1 MSKVITEIN
10 STVNELFAKS
20 LVTQK
25 FSNTTENP
33 LELKIYL
40 NKSDKLLFSSFICK
54 IGDSIEVKS
63 KVIKKEKAE
72 VKYTDSIASGNAAIF
87 VSQDPENENRT
98 IINMG
103 NIPPKNEVIFT
114 TEFIHLL
121 EASEK
126 YEFELFRNLPI
137 FKGGEDIYQN
147 SELKGKVQI
156 MAKDEIINIEKKIL
170 MKNLK
175 IVEEKYENEKKTN
188 YIILYEID
196 KLPEF
201 SWNNYEYIPSSK
213 IYFDSIYKKPFIY
226 CQESSLKENNYI
238 FNYRYKNEKSEKDDE
253 ACHPAIFIFLLDQSG
268 SMSGKRI
275 EIASKALELFI
286 QSLPAGSYYQII
298 GFGSDYKV
306 YDDAPKEYNMN
317 NIKNSLEQI
326 KKLGADLGG
335 TNIVGPLK
343 YIYDSDNKYEKIKL
357 PRNIILLT
365 DGEAWDK
372 EQGLILIEKNNSK
385 FFLHSIGIGNDFDE
399 NLIKNAATLGKGNYN
414 FCKDLENLNNIIASE
429 INKATCSYVTNIQ
442 IKSNLDDKNKI
453 KNTLPNIL
461 RDNSLVNLYYILD
474 NNVDKVNLNIKYED
488 NAIDKTLENDYE
500 IIPEVLEKGDD
511 LSKLIIYNYINKD
524 KNISEDEKLKLA
536 LKYQIFIKDTS
547 LFAEVSFSEKI
558 TEEMKLKII
567 GKKEDNII
575 PILKRYEP
583 EEEYCCEEFAC
594 YKCNDECCYD
604 EDEDECCDGD
614 DDECGGGGG
623 GGYSSSYHRY
633 DIGSSNKAYNENK
646 KADFSDDEKNIKFE
660 VGSASKEEKEK
671 EVIKKEEKLNL
682 NEKEGIMKMV
692 GTQNFVEG
700 FWEEN
705 EYTKEIKNKYQKE
718 YEQIKGVKN
727 KNMNDTIALTILII
741 YFLNKEHPNLI
752 SELIMII
759 KKAKQFISKQ
769 TKDNYDNIIKEIG
782 LN

>member
-1 MSKVITEIN
+1 MSKVITEVN

-20 LVTQK
+20 IVTQK
-25 FSNTTENP
+25 FSNPTDNP
-33 LELKIYL
+33 IELKIYIIK
-40 NKSDKLLFSSFICK
+40 NDKLLFSSFKCK
-54 IGDSIEVKS
+54 IGDNVEVKS

-114 TEFIHLL
+114 TEFIHLI

-137 FKGGEDIYQN
+137 FKGGDDIYQN
-147 SELKGKVQI
+147 TELKGKIQI
-156 MAKDEIINIEKKIL
+156 SAKNEIINIEKKIL

-175 IVEEKYENEKKTN
+175 ITEEKYINDKKTN

-196 KLPEF
+196 QLPEF
-201 SWNNYEYIPSSK
+201 SWYNYEYIPSSK
-213 IYFDSIYKKPFIY
+213 IYFDSINNKPFIY
-226 CQESSLKENNYI
+226 CQESSLNETNYI
-238 FNYRYKNEKSEKDDE
+238 LNYRYKKEKSENDE
-253 ACHPAIFIFLLDQSG
+253 EISHPAIFIFLLDQSG
-268 SMSGKRI
+268 SMGGDRI
-275 EIASKALELFI
+275 KIASKALELFI

-306 YDDAPKEYNMN
+306 YEDAPKEYNID
-317 NIKNSLEQI
+317 NIKNSLEMI

-335 TNIVGPLK
+335 TNIEGPLK
-343 YIYDSDNKYEKIKL
+343 YIYDSDSKYEKIKL

-372 EQGLILIEKNNSK
+372 EKGLILIEKNNSK
-385 FFLHSIGIGNDFDE
+385 FMLHSIGIGNDFDE
-399 NLIKNAATLGKGNYN
+399 DLIKNAATLGKGNYN
-414 FCKDLENLNNIIASE
+414 FCKDLDNLNNIIASE
-429 INKATCSYVTNIQ
+429 INKATSSYVTNIE
-442 IKSNLDDKNKI
+442 IKSNLDEKNKI
-453 KNTLPNIL
+453 KNTFPNIL
-461 RDNSLVNLYYILD
+461 RDNSLINLYYILD
-474 NNVDKVNLNIKYED
+474 NNIDNINLYIKYDDKE
-488 NAIDKTLENDYE
+488 IDKKIENNYK
-500 IIPEVLEKGDD
+500 IIPEILEKGDD
-511 LSKLIIYNYINKD
+511 LSKLIIYNYINND
-524 KNISEDEKLKLA
+524 KNISEDEKIKLA
-536 LKYQIFIKDTS
+536 LKYQIFIKNTS
-547 LFAEVSFSEKI
+547 LFAEINFSEKI

-575 PILKRYEP
+575 PILRREERYLE
-583 EEEYCCEEFAC
+583 CCYQAC
-594 YKCNDECCYD
+594 CDEDECCDYD
-604 EDEDECCDGD
+604 YDECCDGD
-614 DDECGGGGG
+614 DEDCC
-623 GGYSSSYHRY
+623 YMKCSSPP
-633 DIGSSNKAYNENK
+633 KAHYENYK
-646 KADFSDDEKNIKFE
+646 NNFSDKNEDIKFDF
-660 VGSASKEEKEK
+660 GSASFEKNK
-671 EVIKKEEKLNL
+671 IIKKEEKLDL
-682 NEKEGIMKMV
+682 NEKESIMKMV

-718 YEQIKGVKN
+718 YEQIKGIKN

-752 SELIMII
+752 SELIMVI
-759 KKAKQFISKQ
+759 KKAKQFISKK

>member
-1 MSKVITEIN
+1 MSKVITEVN

-20 LVTQK
+20 IVTQK
-25 FSNTTENP
+25 FSNPTDNP
-33 LELKIYL
+33 IELKIYIIK
-40 NKSDKLLFSSFICK
+40 NDKLLFSSFKCK
-54 IGDSIEVKS
+54 IGDNVEVKS

-114 TEFIHLL
+114 TEFIHLI

-147 SELKGKVQI
+147 SELKGKIQI
-156 MAKDEIINIEKKIL
+156 SAKNEIINIEKKIL

-175 IVEEKYENEKKTN
+175 ITEEKYINDKKTN

-196 KLPEF
+196 QLPEF
-201 SWNNYEYIPSSK
+201 SWYNYEYIPSSK
-213 IYFDSIYKKPFIY
+213 IYFDSINNKPFIY
-226 CQESSLKENNYI
+226 CQESSLNETNYI
-238 FNYRYKNEKSEKDDE
+238 LNYRYKKEKSENDE
-253 ACHPAIFIFLLDQSG
+253 EISHPAIFIFLLDQSG
-268 SMSGKRI
+268 SMGGDRI
-275 EIASKALELFI
+275 KIASKALELFI

-306 YDDAPKEYNMN
+306 YDDAPKEYNID
-317 NIKNSLEQI
+317 NIKNSLEMI

-335 TNIVGPLK
+335 TNIEGPLK
-343 YIYDSDNKYEKIKL
+343 YIYDSDSKYEKIKL

-372 EQGLILIEKNNSK
+372 EKGLILIEKNNSK
-385 FFLHSIGIGNDFDE
+385 FMLHSIGIGNDFDE
-399 NLIKNAATLGKGNYN
+399 DLIKNAATLGKGNYN
-414 FCKDLENLNNIIASE
+414 FCKDLDNLNNIIASE
-429 INKATCSYVTNIQ
+429 INKATSSYVTNIE
-442 IKSNLDDKNKI
+442 IKSNLDEKNKI
-453 KNTLPNIL
+453 KNCNIPNIL
-461 RDNSLVNLYYILD
+461 RDNSLINLYYILD
-474 NNVDKVNLNIKYED
+474 NNIDNINLNIKYDDKE
-488 NAIDKTLENDYE
+488 IDKTIENNYK
-500 IIPEVLEKGDD
+500 IIPEILEKGDD
-511 LSKLIIYNYINKD
+511 LSKLIIYNYINND
-524 KNISEDEKLKLA
+524 KNISEDEKIKLA
-536 LKYQIFIKDTS
+536 LKYQIFIKNTS
-547 LFAEVSFSEKI
+547 LFAEINFSEKI

-575 PILKRYEP
+575 PILRREERYLE
-583 EEEYCCEEFAC
+583 CCYQAC
-594 YKCNDECCYD
+594 CDEDECCDYD
-604 EDEDECCDGD
+604 YDECCDGD
-614 DDECGGGGG
+614 DEDCC
-623 GGYSSSYHRY
+623 YMKCSSPP
-633 DIGSSNKAYNENK
+633 KAHYENYK
-646 KADFSDDEKNIKFE
+646 NNFSDKNEDIKFDF
-660 VGSASKEEKEK
+660 GSASFEKNK
-671 EVIKKEEKLNL
+671 IIKKEEKLDL
-682 NEKEGIMKMV
+682 NEKESIMKMV

-718 YEQIKGVKN
+718 YEQIKGIKN
-727 KNMNDTIALTILII
+727 KNMNDNIALTILII
-741 YFLNKEHPNLI
+741 YFLNKEHPNLM

>member
-1 MSKVITEIN
+1 MSKVITEVN

-20 LVTQK
+20 IVTQK
-25 FSNTTENP
+25 FSNPTDNP
-33 LELKIYL
+33 IELKIYIIK
-40 NKSDKLLFSSFICK
+40 NDKLLFSSFKCK
-54 IGDSIEVKS
+54 IGDNVEVKS

-114 TEFIHLL
+114 TEFIHLI

-147 SELKGKVQI
+147 SELKGKIQI
-156 MAKDEIINIEKKIL
+156 SAKNEIINIEKKIL

-175 IVEEKYENEKKTN
+175 ITEEKYINDKKTN

-196 KLPEF
+196 QLPEF
-201 SWNNYEYIPSSK
+201 SWYNYEYIPSSK
-213 IYFDSIYKKPFIY
+213 IYFDSINNKPFIY
-226 CQESSLKENNYI
+226 CQESSLNETNYI
-238 FNYRYKNEKSEKDDE
+238 LNYRYKKEKSENDE
-253 ACHPAIFIFLLDQSG
+253 EISHPSIFIFLLDQSG
-268 SMSGKRI
+268 SMSGERI
-275 EIASKALELFI
+275 KIASKALELFI

-306 YDDAPKEYNMN
+306 YEDAPKEYNID
-317 NIKNSLEQI
+317 NIKNSLEMI

-335 TNIVGPLK
+335 TNIEGPLK
-343 YIYDSDNKYEKIKL
+343 YIYDSDSKYEKIKL

-365 DGEAWDK
+365 DGDAWDK
-372 EQGLILIEKNNSK
+372 EKGLILIEKNNSK
-385 FFLHSIGIGNDFDE
+385 FMLHSIGIGNDFDE
-399 NLIKNAATLGKGNYN
+399 DLIKNAATLGKGNYN
-414 FCKDLENLNNIIASE
+414 FCKDLDNLNNIIASE
-429 INKATCSYVTNIQ
+429 INKATSSYVTNIE
-442 IKSNLDDKNKI
+442 IKSNLDEKNKI
-453 KNTLPNIL
+453 KNCNIPNIL
-461 RDNSLVNLYYILD
+461 RDNSLINLYYILD
-474 NNVDKVNLNIKYED
+474 NNIDNINLNIKYDDKE
-488 NAIDKTLENDYE
+488 IDKTIENNYK
-500 IIPEVLEKGDD
+500 IIPEILEKGDD
-511 LSKLIIYNYINKD
+511 LSKLIIYNYINND
-524 KNISEDEKLKLA
+524 KNISEDEKIKLA
-536 LKYQIFIKDTS
+536 LKYQIFIKNTS
-547 LFAEVSFSEKI
+547 LFAEINFSEKI

-575 PILKRYEP
+575 PILRREERYL
-583 EEEYCCEEFAC
+583 
-594 YKCNDECCYD
+594 ECCYQACC
-604 EDEDECCDGD
+604 DEDECCDYDYDECCLDDGD
-614 DDECGGGGG
+614 DEDCC
-623 GGYSSSYHRY
+623 YMKCSSPPKAHYENYNNNSS
-633 DIGSSNKAYNENK
+633 DKIEIGS
-646 KADFSDDEKNIKFE
+646 DLI
-660 VGSASKEEKEK
+660 EEKK
-671 EVIKKEEKLNL
+671 IIKKEEKLDL
-682 NEKEGIMKMV
+682 NEKERIMKMV

-700 FWEEN
+700 FWEDN

-718 YEQIKGVKN
+718 YEQIKGIKN
-727 KNMNDTIALTILII
+727 KNMNDNIALTILII
-741 YFLNKEHPNLI
+741 YFLNKEHPNLM

>member
-1 MSKVITEIN
+1 MFKVITEVN
-10 STVNELFAKS
+10 STVNELYAKS
-20 LVTQK
+20 IVTQK
-25 FSNTTENP
+25 FSNPTDNP
-33 LELKIYL
+33 IELKIYIIK
-40 NKSDKLLFSSFICK
+40 NDKLLFSSFKCK
-54 IGDSIEVKS
+54 IGDNVEVKS

-114 TEFIHLL
+114 TEFIHLI

-147 SELKGKVQI
+147 SELKGKIQI
-156 MAKDEIINIEKKIL
+156 SAKNEIINIEKKIL

-175 IVEEKYENEKKTN
+175 ITEEKYTNDKKTN

-196 KLPEF
+196 QLPEF
-201 SWNNYEYIPSSK
+201 SWYNYEYIPSSK
-213 IYFDSIYKKPFIY
+213 IYFDSINNKPFIY
-226 CQESSLKENNYI
+226 CQESSLNETNYI
-238 FNYRYKNEKSEKDDE
+238 LNYRYKKEKSENDE
-253 ACHPAIFIFLLDQSG
+253 EISHPAIFIFLLDQSG
-268 SMSGKRI
+268 SMSGERI
-275 EIASKALELFI
+275 KIASKALELFI

-306 YDDAPKEYNMN
+306 YDDAPKEYNID
-317 NIKNSLEQI
+317 NIKNSLEMI

-335 TNIVGPLK
+335 TNIEGPLK
-343 YIYDSDNKYEKIKL
+343 YIYDSDSKYEKIKL

-372 EQGLILIEKNNSK
+372 EKGLILIEKNNSK
-385 FFLHSIGIGNDFDE
+385 FMLHSIGIGNDFDE
-399 NLIKNAATLGKGNYN
+399 DLIKNAATLGKGNYN
-414 FCKDLENLNNIIASE
+414 FCKDLDNLNNIIASE
-429 INKATCSYVTNIQ
+429 INKATSSYVTNIE
-442 IKSNLDDKNKI
+442 IKSNLDEKNKI
-453 KNTLPNIL
+453 KNCNIPNIL
-461 RDNSLVNLYYILD
+461 RDNSLINLYYILD
-474 NNVDKVNLNIKYED
+474 NNIDNINLNIKYDDKE
-488 NAIDKTLENDYE
+488 IDKTIENNYK
-500 IIPEVLEKGDD
+500 IIPEILEKGDD
-511 LSKLIIYNYINKD
+511 LSKLIIYNYINND
-524 KNISEDEKLKLA
+524 KNISEDEKIKLA
-536 LKYQIFIKDTS
+536 LKYQIFIKNTS
-547 LFAEVSFSEKI
+547 LFAEINFSEKI

-575 PILKRYEP
+575 PILRREERYLE
-583 EEEYCCEEFAC
+583 CCYQAC
-594 YKCNDECCYD
+594 CDEDECCDYD
-604 EDEDECCDGD
+604 YDECCDGD
-614 DDECGGGGG
+614 DEDCC
-623 GGYSSSYHRY
+623 YMKCSSPP
-633 DIGSSNKAYNENK
+633 KAHYENYK
-646 KADFSDDEKNIKFE
+646 NNFSDKNEDIKFDF
-660 VGSASKEEKEK
+660 GSASFEKNK
-671 EVIKKEEKLNL
+671 IIKKEEKLDL
-682 NEKEGIMKMV
+682 NEKESIMKMV

-718 YEQIKGVKN
+718 YEQIKGIKN

-752 SELIMII
+752 SELIMVI
-759 KKAKQFISKQ
+759 KKAKQFISKK

>member
-1 MSKVITEIN
+1 MSKVITEVN

-20 LVTQK
+20 IVTQK
-25 FSNTTENP
+25 FSNPTDNP
-33 LELKIYL
+33 IELKIYIIK
-40 NKSDKLLFSSFICK
+40 NDKLLFSSFKCK
-54 IGDSIEVKS
+54 IGDNVEVKS

-114 TEFIHLL
+114 TEFIHLI

-147 SELKGKVQI
+147 SELKGKIQI
-156 MAKDEIINIEKKIL
+156 SAKNEIINIEKKIL

-175 IVEEKYENEKKTN
+175 ITEEKYTNDKKTN

-196 KLPEF
+196 QLPEF
-201 SWNNYEYIPSSK
+201 SWYNYEYIPSSK
-213 IYFDSIYKKPFIY
+213 IYFDSINNKPFIY
-226 CQESSLKENNYI
+226 CQESSLNETNYI
-238 FNYRYKNEKSEKDDE
+238 LNYRYKKEKSENDE
-253 ACHPAIFIFLLDQSG
+253 EISHPAIFIFLLDQSG
-268 SMSGKRI
+268 SMSGERI
-275 EIASKALELFI
+275 KIASKALELFI

-306 YDDAPKEYNMN
+306 YDDAPKEYNID
-317 NIKNSLEQI
+317 NIKNSLEMI

-335 TNIVGPLK
+335 TNIEGPLK
-343 YIYDSDNKYEKIKL
+343 YIYDSDSKYEKIKL

-372 EQGLILIEKNNSK
+372 EKGLILIEKNNSK
-385 FFLHSIGIGNDFDE
+385 FMLHSIGIGNDFDE
-399 NLIKNAATLGKGNYN
+399 DLIKNAATLGKGNYN
-414 FCKDLENLNNIIASE
+414 FCKDLDNLNNIIASE
-429 INKATCSYVTNIQ
+429 INKATSSYVTNIE
-442 IKSNLDDKNKI
+442 IKSNLDEKNKI
-453 KNTLPNIL
+453 KNCNIPNIL
-461 RDNSLVNLYYILD
+461 RDNSLINLYYILD
-474 NNVDKVNLNIKYED
+474 NNIDNINLYIKYDDKE
-488 NAIDKTLENDYE
+488 IDKKIENNYK
-500 IIPEVLEKGDD
+500 IIPEILEKGDD
-511 LSKLIIYNYINKD
+511 LSKLIIYNYINND
-524 KNISEDEKLKLA
+524 KNISEDEKIKLA
-536 LKYQIFIKDTS
+536 LKYQIFIKNTS
-547 LFAEVSFSEKI
+547 LFAEINFSEKI

-575 PILKRYEP
+575 PILRREERYLE
-583 EEEYCCEEFAC
+583 CCYQAC
-594 YKCNDECCYD
+594 CDEDECCDYD
-604 EDEDECCDGD
+604 YDECCDGD
-614 DDECGGGGG
+614 DEDCC
-623 GGYSSSYHRY
+623 YMKCSSPP
-633 DIGSSNKAYNENK
+633 KAHYENYK
-646 KADFSDDEKNIKFE
+646 NNFSDKNEDIKFDF
-660 VGSASKEEKEK
+660 GSASFEKNK
-671 EVIKKEEKLNL
+671 IIKKEEKLDL
-682 NEKEGIMKMV
+682 NEKESIMKMV

-718 YEQIKGVKN
+718 YEQIKGIKN

-752 SELIMII
+752 SELIMVI
-759 KKAKQFISKQ
+759 KKAKQFISKK

>member
-1 MSKVITEIN
+1 MSKVITEVN

-20 LVTQK
+20 IVTQK
-25 FSNTTENP
+25 FSNPTDNP
-33 LELKIYL
+33 IELKIYIIK
-40 NKSDKLLFSSFICK
+40 NDKLLFSSFKCK
-54 IGDSIEVKS
+54 IGDNVEVKS

-114 TEFIHLL
+114 TEFIHLI

-147 SELKGKVQI
+147 SELKGKIQI
-156 MAKDEIINIEKKIL
+156 SAKNEIINIEKKIL

-175 IVEEKYENEKKTN
+175 ITEEKYINDKKTN

-196 KLPEF
+196 QLPEF

-213 IYFDSIYKKPFIY
+213 IYFDSINNKPFIY
-226 CQESSLKENNYI
+226 CQESSLNETNYI
-238 FNYRYKNEKSEKDDE
+238 LNYRYKKEKSENDE
-253 ACHPAIFIFLLDQSG
+253 EISHPAIFIFLLDQSG
-268 SMSGKRI
+268 SMSGERI
-275 EIASKALELFI
+275 KIASKALELFI

-306 YDDAPKEYNMN
+306 YDDAPKEYNID
-317 NIKNSLEQI
+317 NIKNSLEMI

-335 TNIVGPLK
+335 TNIEGPLK
-343 YIYDSDNKYEKIKL
+343 YIYDSDSKYEKIKL

-372 EQGLILIEKNNSK
+372 EKGLILIEKNNSK
-385 FFLHSIGIGNDFDE
+385 FMLHSIGIGNDFDE
-399 NLIKNAATLGKGNYN
+399 DLIKNAATLGKGNYN
-414 FCKDLENLNNIIASE
+414 FCKDLDNLNNIIASE
-429 INKATCSYVTNIQ
+429 INKATSSYVTNIE
-442 IKSNLDDKNKI
+442 IKSNLDEKNKI
-453 KNTLPNIL
+453 KNCNIPNIL
-461 RDNSLVNLYYILD
+461 RDNSLINLYYILD
-474 NNVDKVNLNIKYED
+474 NNIDNINLNIKYDDKE
-488 NAIDKTLENDYE
+488 IDKTIENNYK
-500 IIPEVLEKGDD
+500 IIPEILEKGDD
-511 LSKLIIYNYINKD
+511 LSKLIIYNYINND
-524 KNISEDEKLKLA
+524 KNISEDEKIKLA
-536 LKYQIFIKDTS
+536 LKYQIFIKNTS
-547 LFAEVSFSEKI
+547 LFAEINFSEKI

-575 PILKRYEP
+575 PILRREERYIDIG
-583 EEEYCCEEFAC
+583 CEQEACC
-594 YKCNDECCYD
+594 YKCCDYDDDECCD
-604 EDEDECCDGD
+604 DDDDECCDGD
-614 DDECGGGGG
+614 DEDGC
-623 GGYSSSYHRY
+623 YMMCSSPPKAHYENY
-633 DIGSSNKAYNENK
+633 NNNSS
-646 KADFSDDEKNIKFE
+646 DKNE
-660 VGSASKEEKEK
+660 VGSDLIEEKK
-671 EVIKKEEKLNL
+671 IIKKEEKIDL
-682 NEKEGIMKMV
+682 NEKERIMKMV

-700 FWEEN
+700 FWEDN

-718 YEQIKGVKN
+718 YEQIKGIKN
-727 KNMNDTIALTILII
+727 KNMNDNIALTILII
-741 YFLNKEHPNLI
+741 YFLNKEHPNLM

>member
-1 MSKVITEIN
+1 MSKVTTEVN

-20 LVTQK
+20 IVTQK
-25 FSNTTENP
+25 FSNPTDNP
-33 LELKIYL
+33 IELKIYIIK
-40 NKSDKLLFSSFICK
+40 NDKLLFSSFKCK
-54 IGDSIEVKS
+54 IGDNVEVKS

-114 TEFIHLL
+114 TEFIHLI

-147 SELKGKVQI
+147 SELKGKIQI
-156 MAKDEIINIEKKIL
+156 SAKTEIINIEKKIL

-175 IVEEKYENEKKTN
+175 ITEEKYINDKKTN

-196 KLPEF
+196 QLPEF
-201 SWNNYEYIPSSK
+201 SWYNYEYIPSSK
-213 IYFDSIYKKPFIY
+213 IYFDSINNKPFIY
-226 CQESSLKENNYI
+226 CQESSLNEKNYI
-238 FNYRYKNEKSEKDDE
+238 LNYRYKKEKSENDE
-253 ACHPAIFIFLLDQSG
+253 EISHPAIFIFLLDQSG
-268 SMSGKRI
+268 SMSGERI
-275 EIASKALELFI
+275 KIASKALELFI

-306 YDDAPKEYNMN
+306 YDDAPKEYNID
-317 NIKNSLEQI
+317 NIKNSLEMI

-335 TNIVGPLK
+335 TNIEGPLK
-343 YIYDSDNKYEKIKL
+343 YIYDSDSKYEKIKL

-372 EQGLILIEKNNSK
+372 EKGLILIEKNNSK
-385 FFLHSIGIGNDFDE
+385 FMLHSIGIGDDFDE
-399 NLIKNAATLGKGNYN
+399 DLIKNAATLGKGNYN
-414 FCKDLENLNNIIASE
+414 FCKDLDNLNNIIASE
-429 INKATCSYVTNIQ
+429 INKATSSYVTNIE
-442 IKSNLDDKNKI
+442 IKSNLDEKNKI
-453 KNTLPNIL
+453 KNCNIPNIL
-461 RDNSLVNLYYILD
+461 RDNSLINLYYILD
-474 NNVDKVNLNIKYED
+474 NNIDNINLYIKYDDKE
-488 NAIDKTLENDYE
+488 IDKKIENNYK
-500 IIPEVLEKGDD
+500 IIPEILEKGDD
-511 LSKLIIYNYINKD
+511 LSKLIIYNYINND
-524 KNISEDEKLKLA
+524 KNISEDEKIKLA
-536 LKYQIFIKDTS
+536 LKYQIFIKNTS
-547 LFAEVSFSEKI
+547 LFAEINFSEKI

-575 PILKRYEP
+575 PILRREERYLE
-583 EEEYCCEEFAC
+583 CCYQAC
-594 YKCNDECCYD
+594 CDEDECCDYD
-604 EDEDECCDGD
+604 YDECCDGD
-614 DDECGGGGG
+614 DEDCC
-623 GGYSSSYHRY
+623 YMKCSSPP
-633 DIGSSNKAYNENK
+633 KAHYENYK
-646 KADFSDDEKNIKFE
+646 NNFSDKNEDIKFDF
-660 VGSASKEEKEK
+660 GSASFEKNK
-671 EVIKKEEKLNL
+671 IIKKEEKLDL
-682 NEKEGIMKMV
+682 NEKERIMKMV

-700 FWEEN
+700 FWEDN

-718 YEQIKGVKN
+718 YEQIKGIKN

-759 KKAKQFISKQ
+759 KKAKQFISKK

>member
-1 MSKVITEIN
+1 MSKVITEVN

-20 LVTQK
+20 IVTQK
-25 FSNTTENP
+25 FSNPTDNP
-33 LELKIYL
+33 IELKIYIIK
-40 NKSDKLLFSSFICK
+40 NDKLLFSSFKCK
-54 IGDSIEVKS
+54 IGDNVEVKS

-114 TEFIHLL
+114 TEFIHLI

-147 SELKGKVQI
+147 SELKGKIQI
-156 MAKDEIINIEKKIL
+156 SAKNEIINIEKKIL

-175 IVEEKYENEKKTN
+175 ITEEKYINDKKTN

-196 KLPEF
+196 QLPEF
-201 SWNNYEYIPSSK
+201 SWYNYEYIPSSK
-213 IYFDSIYKKPFIY
+213 IYFDSINNKPFIY
-226 CQESSLKENNYI
+226 CQESSLNETNYI
-238 FNYRYKNEKSEKDDE
+238 LNYRYKKEKSENDE
-253 ACHPAIFIFLLDQSG
+253 EISHPAIFIFLLDQSG
-268 SMSGKRI
+268 SMSGERI
-275 EIASKALELFI
+275 KIASKALELFI

-306 YDDAPKEYNMN
+306 YDDAPKEYNID
-317 NIKNSLEQI
+317 NIKNSLEMI

-335 TNIVGPLK
+335 TNIEGPLK
-343 YIYDSDNKYEKIKL
+343 YIYDSDSKYEKIKL

-372 EQGLILIEKNNSK
+372 EKGLILIEKNNSK
-385 FFLHSIGIGNDFDE
+385 FMLHSIGIGNDFDE
-399 NLIKNAATLGKGNYN
+399 DLIKNAATLGKGNYN
-414 FCKDLENLNNIIASE
+414 FCKDLDNLNNIIASE
-429 INKATCSYVTNIQ
+429 INKATSSYVTNIE
-442 IKSNLDDKNKI
+442 IKSNLDEKNKI
-453 KNTLPNIL
+453 KNCNIPNIL
-461 RDNSLVNLYYILD
+461 RDNSLINLYYILD
-474 NNVDKVNLNIKYED
+474 NNIDNINLYIKYDDKE
-488 NAIDKTLENDYE
+488 IDKKIENNYK
-500 IIPEVLEKGDD
+500 IIPEILEKGDD
-511 LSKLIIYNYINKD
+511 LSKLIIYNYINND
-524 KNISEDEKLKLA
+524 KNISEDEKIKLA
-536 LKYQIFIKDTS
+536 LKYQIFIKNTS
-547 LFAEVSFSEKI
+547 LFAEINFSEKI

-575 PILKRYEP
+575 PILRREERYLE
-583 EEEYCCEEFAC
+583 CCYQAC
-594 YKCNDECCYD
+594 CDEDECCDYD
-604 EDEDECCDGD
+604 YDECCDGD
-614 DDECGGGGG
+614 DEDCC
-623 GGYSSSYHRY
+623 YMKCSSPP
-633 DIGSSNKAYNENK
+633 KAHYENYK
-646 KADFSDDEKNIKFE
+646 NNFSDKNEDIKFDF
-660 VGSASKEEKEK
+660 GSASFEKNK
-671 EVIKKEEKLNL
+671 IIKKEEKLDL
-682 NEKEGIMKMV
+682 NEKESIMKMV

-718 YEQIKGVKN
+718 YEQIKGIKN

-752 SELIMII
+752 SELIMVI
-759 KKAKQFISKQ
+759 KKAKQFISKK

>member
-1 MSKVITEIN
+1 MSKVITEVN

-20 LVTQK
+20 IVTQK
-25 FSNTTENP
+25 FSNPTDNP
-33 LELKIYL
+33 IELKIYIIK
-40 NKSDKLLFSSFICK
+40 NDKLLFSSFKCK
-54 IGDSIEVKS
+54 IGDNVEVKS

-114 TEFIHLL
+114 TEFIHLI

-137 FKGGEDIYQN
+137 FKGGDDIYQN
-147 SELKGKVQI
+147 TELKGKIQI
-156 MAKDEIINIEKKIL
+156 SAKNEIINIEKKIL

-175 IVEEKYENEKKTN
+175 ITEEKYINDKKTN

-196 KLPEF
+196 QLPEF
-201 SWNNYEYIPSSK
+201 SWYNYEYIPSSK
-213 IYFDSIYKKPFIY
+213 IYFDSINNKPFIY
-226 CQESSLKENNYI
+226 CQESSLNETNYI
-238 FNYRYKNEKSEKDDE
+238 LNYRYKKEKSENDE
-253 ACHPAIFIFLLDQSG
+253 EISHPAIFIFLLDQSG
-268 SMSGKRI
+268 SMSGERI
-275 EIASKALELFI
+275 KIASKALELFI

-306 YDDAPKEYNMN
+306 YDDAPKEYNID
-317 NIKNSLEQI
+317 NIKNSLEMI

-335 TNIVGPLK
+335 TNIEGPLK
-343 YIYDSDNKYEKIKL
+343 YIYDSDSKYEKIKL

-372 EQGLILIEKNNSK
+372 EKGLILIEKNNSK
-385 FFLHSIGIGNDFDE
+385 FMLHSIGIGNDFDE
-399 NLIKNAATLGKGNYN
+399 DLIKNAATLGKGNYN
-414 FCKDLENLNNIIASE
+414 FCKDLDNLNNIIASE
-429 INKATCSYVTNIQ
+429 INKATSSYVTNIE
-442 IKSNLDDKNKI
+442 IKSNLDEKNKI
-453 KNTLPNIL
+453 KNTFPNIL
-461 RDNSLVNLYYILD
+461 RDNSLINLYYILD
-474 NNVDKVNLNIKYED
+474 NNIDNINLYIKYDDKE
-488 NAIDKTLENDYE
+488 IDKKIENNYK
-500 IIPEVLEKGDD
+500 IIPEILEKGDD
-511 LSKLIIYNYINKD
+511 LSKLIIYNYINND
-524 KNISEDEKLKLA
+524 KNISEDEKIKLA
-536 LKYQIFIKDTS
+536 LKYQIFIKNTS
-547 LFAEVSFSEKI
+547 LFAEINFSEKI

-575 PILKRYEP
+575 PILRREERYLE
-583 EEEYCCEEFAC
+583 CCYQAC
-594 YKCNDECCYD
+594 CDEDECCDYD
-604 EDEDECCDGD
+604 YDECCDGD
-614 DDECGGGGG
+614 DEDCC
-623 GGYSSSYHRY
+623 YMKCSSPP
-633 DIGSSNKAYNENK
+633 KAHYENYK
-646 KADFSDDEKNIKFE
+646 NNFSDKNEDIKFDF
-660 VGSASKEEKEK
+660 GSASFEKNK
-671 EVIKKEEKLNL
+671 IIKKEEKLDL
-682 NEKEGIMKMV
+682 NEKESIMKMV

-718 YEQIKGVKN
+718 YEQIKGIKN

-759 KKAKQFISKQ
+759 KKAKQFISKK

>member
-1 MSKVITEIN
+1 MSKVITEVN

-20 LVTQK
+20 IVTQK
-25 FSNTTENP
+25 FSNPTDNP
-33 LELKIYL
+33 IELKIYIIK
-40 NKSDKLLFSSFICK
+40 NDKLLFSSFKCK
-54 IGDSIEVKS
+54 IGDNVEVKS

-114 TEFIHLL
+114 TEFIHLI

-147 SELKGKVQI
+147 SELKGKIQI
-156 MAKDEIINIEKKIL
+156 SAKNEIINIEKKIL

-175 IVEEKYENEKKTN
+175 ITEEKYINDKKTN

-196 KLPEF
+196 QLPEF

-213 IYFDSIYKKPFIY
+213 IYFDSINNKPFIY
-226 CQESSLKENNYI
+226 CQESSLNETNYI
-238 FNYRYKNEKSEKDDE
+238 LNYRYKKEKSENDE
-253 ACHPAIFIFLLDQSG
+253 EISHPAIFIFLLDQSG
-268 SMSGKRI
+268 SMSGERI
-275 EIASKALELFI
+275 KIASKALELFI

-306 YDDAPKEYNMN
+306 YDDAPKEYNID
-317 NIKNSLEQI
+317 NIKNSLEMI

-335 TNIVGPLK
+335 TNIEGPLK
-343 YIYDSDNKYEKIKL
+343 YIYDSDSKYEKIKL

-365 DGEAWDK
+365 DGDAWDK
-372 EQGLILIEKNNSK
+372 EKGLILIEKNNSK
-385 FFLHSIGIGNDFDE
+385 FMLHSIGIGNDFDE
-399 NLIKNAATLGKGNYN
+399 DLIKNAATLGKGNYN
-414 FCKDLENLNNIIASE
+414 FCKDLDNLNNIIASE
-429 INKATCSYVTNIQ
+429 INKATSSYVTNIE
-442 IKSNLDDKNKI
+442 IKSNLDEKNKI
-453 KNTLPNIL
+453 KNCNIPNIL
-461 RDNSLVNLYYILD
+461 RDNSLINLYYILD
-474 NNVDKVNLNIKYED
+474 NNIDNINLNIKYDDKE
-488 NAIDKTLENDYE
+488 IDKTIENNYK
-500 IIPEVLEKGDD
+500 IIPEILEKGDD
-511 LSKLIIYNYINKD
+511 LSKLIIYNYINND
-524 KNISEDEKLKLA
+524 KNISEDEKIKLA
-536 LKYQIFIKDTS
+536 IKYQIFIKNTS
-547 LFAEVSFSEKI
+547 LFAEINFSEKI

-575 PILKRYEP
+575 PILRREERYIDIG
-583 EEEYCCEEFAC
+583 CEQEACC
-594 YKCNDECCYD
+594 YKCCDYDDDECCD
-604 EDEDECCDGD
+604 DDDDECCDGD
-614 DDECGGGGG
+614 DEDGC
-623 GGYSSSYHRY
+623 YMMCSSPPKAHYENY
-633 DIGSSNKAYNENK
+633 NNNSS
-646 KADFSDDEKNIKFE
+646 DKNE
-660 VGSASKEEKEK
+660 VGSDLIEEKK
-671 EVIKKEEKLNL
+671 IIKKEEKIDL
-682 NEKEGIMKMV
+682 NEKERIMKMV

-700 FWEEN
+700 FWEDN

-718 YEQIKGVKN
+718 YEQIKGIKN
-727 KNMNDTIALTILII
+727 KNMNDNIALTILII
-741 YFLNKEHPNLI
+741 YFLNKEHPNLM

>member
-1 MSKVITEIN
+1 MSKVITEVN

-20 LVTQK
+20 IVTQK
-25 FSNTTENP
+25 FSNPTDNP
-33 LELKIYL
+33 IELKIYIIK
-40 NKSDKLLFSSFICK
+40 NDKLLFSSFKCK
-54 IGDSIEVKS
+54 IGDNVEVKS

-114 TEFIHLL
+114 TEFIHLI

-147 SELKGKVQI
+147 SELKGKIQI
-156 MAKDEIINIEKKIL
+156 SAKNEIINIEKKIL

-175 IVEEKYENEKKTN
+175 ITEEKYINDKKTN

-196 KLPEF
+196 QLPEF
-201 SWNNYEYIPSSK
+201 SWYNYEYIPSSK
-213 IYFDSIYKKPFIY
+213 IYFDSINNKPFIY
-226 CQESSLKENNYI
+226 CQESSLNETNYI
-238 FNYRYKNEKSEKDDE
+238 LNYRYKKEKSENDE
-253 ACHPAIFIFLLDQSG
+253 EISHPAIFIFLLDQSG
-268 SMSGKRI
+268 SMSGERI
-275 EIASKALELFI
+275 KIASKALELFI

-306 YDDAPKEYNMN
+306 YEDAPKEYNID
-317 NIKNSLEQI
+317 NIKNSLEMI

-335 TNIVGPLK
+335 TNIEGPLK
-343 YIYDSDNKYEKIKL
+343 YIYDSDSKYEKIKL

-372 EQGLILIEKNNSK
+372 EKGLILIEKNNSK
-385 FFLHSIGIGNDFDE
+385 FMLHSIGIGNDFDE
-399 NLIKNAATLGKGNYN
+399 DLIKNAATLGKGNYN
-414 FCKDLENLNNIIASE
+414 FCKDLDNLNNIIASE
-429 INKATCSYVTNIQ
+429 INKATSSYVTNIE
-442 IKSNLDDKNKI
+442 IKSNLDEKNKI
-453 KNTLPNIL
+453 KNTFPNIL
-461 RDNSLVNLYYILD
+461 RDNSLINLYYILD
-474 NNVDKVNLNIKYED
+474 NNIDNINLNIKYDDKE
-488 NAIDKTLENDYE
+488 IDKTIENNYK
-500 IIPEVLEKGDD
+500 IIPEILEKGDD
-511 LSKLIIYNYINKD
+511 LSKLIIYNYINND
-524 KNISEDEKLKLA
+524 KNISEDEKIKLA
-536 LKYQIFIKDTS
+536 LKYQIFIKNTS
-547 LFAEVSFSEKI
+547 LFAEINFSEKI

-575 PILKRYEP
+575 PILRREERYLE
-583 EEEYCCEEFAC
+583 CCYQAC
-594 YKCNDECCYD
+594 CDEDECCDYD
-604 EDEDECCDGD
+604 YDECCDGD
-614 DDECGGGGG
+614 DEDCC
-623 GGYSSSYHRY
+623 YMKCSSPP
-633 DIGSSNKAYNENK
+633 KAHYENYK
-646 KADFSDDEKNIKFE
+646 NNFSDKNEDIKFDF
-660 VGSASKEEKEK
+660 GSASFEKNK
-671 EVIKKEEKLNL
+671 IIKKEEKLDL
-682 NEKEGIMKMV
+682 NEKESIMKMV

-718 YEQIKGVKN
+718 YEQIKGIKN
-727 KNMNDTIALTILII
+727 KNMNDNIALTILII
-741 YFLNKEHPNLI
+741 YFLNKEHPNLM

>member
-1 MSKVITEIN
+1 MSKVITEVN

-20 LVTQK
+20 IVTQK
-25 FSNTTENP
+25 FSNPTDNP
-33 LELKIYL
+33 IELKIYIIK
-40 NKSDKLLFSSFICK
+40 NDKLLFSSFKCK
-54 IGDSIEVKS
+54 IGDNVEVKS

-114 TEFIHLL
+114 TEFIHLI

-147 SELKGKVQI
+147 TELKGKIQI
-156 MAKDEIINIEKKIL
+156 SVKNEIINIEKKIL

-175 IVEEKYENEKKTN
+175 ITEEKYTNDKKTN

-196 KLPEF
+196 QLPEF
-201 SWNNYEYIPSSK
+201 SWYNYEYIPSSK
-213 IYFDSIYKKPFIY
+213 IYFDSINNKPFIY
-226 CQESSLKENNYI
+226 CQESSLNETNYI
-238 FNYRYKNEKSEKDDE
+238 LNYRYKKEKSENDE
-253 ACHPAIFIFLLDQSG
+253 EISHPAIFIFLLDQSG
-268 SMSGKRI
+268 SMSGERI
-275 EIASKALELFI
+275 KIASKALELFI

-306 YDDAPKEYNMN
+306 YDDAPKEYNID
-317 NIKNSLEQI
+317 NIKNSLEMI

-335 TNIVGPLK
+335 TNIEGPLK
-343 YIYDSDNKYEKIKL
+343 YIYDSDSKYEKIKL

-372 EQGLILIEKNNSK
+372 EKGLILIEKNNSK
-385 FFLHSIGIGNDFDE
+385 FMLHSIGIGDDFDE
-399 NLIKNAATLGKGNYN
+399 DLIKNAATLGKGNYN
-414 FCKDLENLNNIIASE
+414 FCKDLDNLNNIIASE
-429 INKATCSYVTNIQ
+429 INKATSSYVTNIE
-442 IKSNLDDKNKI
+442 IKSNLDEKNKI
-453 KNTLPNIL
+453 KNCNIPNIL
-461 RDNSLVNLYYILD
+461 RDNSLINLYYILD
-474 NNVDKVNLNIKYED
+474 NNIDNINLNIKYDDKE
-488 NAIDKTLENDYE
+488 IDKTIENNYK
-500 IIPEVLEKGDD
+500 IIPEILEKGDD
-511 LSKLIIYNYINKD
+511 LSKLIIYNYINND
-524 KNISEDEKLKLA
+524 KNISEDEKIKLA
-536 LKYQIFIKDTS
+536 LKYQIFIKNTS
-547 LFAEVSFSEKI
+547 LFAEINFSEKI

-575 PILKRYEP
+575 PILRREERYLE
-583 EEEYCCEEFAC
+583 CCYQAC
-594 YKCNDECCYD
+594 CDEDECCDYD
-604 EDEDECCDGD
+604 YDECCDGD
-614 DDECGGGGG
+614 DEDCC
-623 GGYSSSYHRY
+623 YMKCSSPP
-633 DIGSSNKAYNENK
+633 KAHYENYK
-646 KADFSDDEKNIKFE
+646 NNFSDKNEDIKFDF
-660 VGSASKEEKEK
+660 GSASFEKNK
-671 EVIKKEEKLNL
+671 IIKKEEKLDL
-682 NEKEGIMKMV
+682 NEKESIMKMV

-718 YEQIKGVKN
+718 YEQIKGIKN

-759 KKAKQFISKQ
+759 KKAKQFISKK

>member
-10 STVNELFAKS
+10 STVNELYAKS
-20 LVTQK
+20 IVTQK
-25 FSNTTENP
+25 FSNPTENP
-33 LELKIYL
+33 IELKIYIYK
-40 NKSDKLLFSSFICK
+40 NDKLLFSSFKCK
-54 IGDSIEVKS
+54 IGDNIEVKS

-156 MAKDEIINIEKKIL
+156 MAKNEILNIEKKIL

-226 CQESSLKENNYI
+226 CQESSLQENNYI

-268 SMSGKRI
+268 SMDGKRI

-298 GFGSDYKV
+298 GFGSSYNV

-385 FFLHSIGIGNDFDE
+385 FILHSIGIGNDFDE

-511 LSKLIIYNYINKD
+511 LSK
-524 KNISEDEKLKLA
+524 
-536 LKYQIFIKDTS
+536 F
-547 LFAEVSFSEKI
+547 
-558 TEEMKLKII
+558 
-567 GKKEDNII
+567 
-575 PILKRYEP
+575 
-583 EEEYCCEEFAC
+583 
-594 YKCNDECCYD
+594 
-604 EDEDECCDGD
+604 
-614 DDECGGGGG
+614 
-623 GGYSSSYHRY
+623 
-633 DIGSSNKAYNENK
+633 K
-646 KADFSDDEKNIKFE
+646 KASN
-660 VGSASKEEKEK
+660 
-671 EVIKKEEKLNL
+671 NL
-682 NEKEGIMKMV
+682 S
-692 GTQNFVEG
+692 
-700 FWEEN
+700 
-705 EYTKEIKNKYQKE
+705 
-718 YEQIKGVKN
+718 
-727 KNMNDTIALTILII
+727 
-741 YFLNKEHPNLI
+741 FLK
-752 SELIMII
+752 
-759 KKAKQFISKQ
+759 
-769 TKDNYDNIIKEIG
+769 
-782 LN
+782 

>member
-1 MSKVITEIN
+1 MSKVITEVN

-20 LVTQK
+20 IVTQK
-25 FSNTTENP
+25 FSNPTDNP
-33 LELKIYL
+33 IELKIYIIK
-40 NKSDKLLFSSFICK
+40 NDKLLFSSFKCK
-54 IGDSIEVKS
+54 IGDNVEVKS

-114 TEFIHLL
+114 TEFIHLI

-147 SELKGKVQI
+147 SELKGKIQI
-156 MAKDEIINIEKKIL
+156 SAKNEIINIEKKIL

-175 IVEEKYENEKKTN
+175 ITEEKYTNDKKTN
-188 YIILYEID
+188 YIILYETD
-196 KLPEF
+196 QLPEF
-201 SWNNYEYIPSSK
+201 SWYNYEYIPSSK
-213 IYFDSIYKKPFIY
+213 IYFDSINNKPFIY
-226 CQESSLKENNYI
+226 CQESSLNETNYI
-238 FNYRYKNEKSEKDDE
+238 LNYRYKKEKSKNDE
-253 ACHPAIFIFLLDQSG
+253 EISHPAIFIFLLDQSG
-268 SMSGKRI
+268 SMSGDRI
-275 EIASKALELFI
+275 KIASKALELFI

-306 YDDAPKEYNMN
+306 YEDAPKEYNID
-317 NIKNSLEQI
+317 NIKNSLEMI

-335 TNIVGPLK
+335 TNIEGPLK
-343 YIYDSDNKYEKIKL
+343 YIYDSDSKYEKIKL

-372 EQGLILIEKNNSK
+372 EKGLILIEKNNSK
-385 FFLHSIGIGNDFDE
+385 FMLHSIGIGDDFDE
-399 NLIKNAATLGKGNYN
+399 DLIKNAATLGKGNYN
-414 FCKDLENLNNIIASE
+414 FCKDLDNLNNIIASE
-429 INKATCSYVTNIQ
+429 INKATSSYVTNIE
-442 IKSNLDDKNKI
+442 IKSNLDEKNKI
-453 KNTLPNIL
+453 KNCNIPNIL
-461 RDNSLVNLYYILD
+461 RDNSLINLYYILD
-474 NNVDKVNLNIKYED
+474 NNIDNINLYIKYDDKE
-488 NAIDKTLENDYE
+488 IDKTIENNYK
-500 IIPEVLEKGDD
+500 IIPEILEKGDD
-511 LSKLIIYNYINKD
+511 LSKLIIYNYINND
-524 KNISEDEKLKLA
+524 KNISEDEKIKLA
-536 LKYQIFIKDTS
+536 LKYQIFIKNTS
-547 LFAEVSFSEKI
+547 LFAEINFSEKI

-575 PILKRYEP
+575 PILRREERYLE
-583 EEEYCCEEFAC
+583 CCYQAC
-594 YKCNDECCYD
+594 CDEDECCDYD
-604 EDEDECCDGD
+604 YDECCDGD
-614 DDECGGGGG
+614 DEDCC
-623 GGYSSSYHRY
+623 YMKCSSPP
-633 DIGSSNKAYNENK
+633 KAHYENYK
-646 KADFSDDEKNIKFE
+646 NNFSDKNEDIKFDF
-660 VGSASKEEKEK
+660 GSASFEKNK
-671 EVIKKEEKLNL
+671 IIKKEEKLDL
-682 NEKEGIMKMV
+682 NEKERIMKMV

-700 FWEEN
+700 FWEDN

-718 YEQIKGVKN
+718 YEQIKGIKN
-727 KNMNDTIALTILII
+727 KNMNDNIALTILII
-741 YFLNKEHPNLI
+741 YFLNKEHPNLM

>member
-1 MSKVITEIN
+1 MSKVITEVN

-20 LVTQK
+20 IVTQK
-25 FSNTTENP
+25 FSNPTDNP
-33 LELKIYL
+33 IELKIYIIK
-40 NKSDKLLFSSFICK
+40 NDKLLFSSFKCK
-54 IGDSIEVKS
+54 IGDNVEVKS

-114 TEFIHLL
+114 TEFIHLI

-147 SELKGKVQI
+147 SELKGKIQI
-156 MAKDEIINIEKKIL
+156 SAKTEIINIEKKIL

-175 IVEEKYENEKKTN
+175 ITEEKYINDKKTN

-196 KLPEF
+196 QLPEF
-201 SWNNYEYIPSSK
+201 SWYNYEYIPSSK
-213 IYFDSIYKKPFIY
+213 IYFDSINNKPFIY
-226 CQESSLKENNYI
+226 CQESSLNETNYI
-238 FNYRYKNEKSEKDDE
+238 LNYRYKKKKSENDE
-253 ACHPAIFIFLLDQSG
+253 EISHPAIFIFLLDQSG
-268 SMSGKRI
+268 SMSGDRI
-275 EIASKALELFI
+275 KIASKALELFI

-306 YDDAPKEYNMN
+306 YDDAPKEYNID
-317 NIKNSLEQI
+317 NIKNSLEMI

-335 TNIVGPLK
+335 TNIEGPLK
-343 YIYDSDNKYEKIKL
+343 YIYDSDSKYEKIKL

-365 DGEAWDK
+365 DGDAWDK
-372 EQGLILIEKNNSK
+372 EKGLILIEKNNSK
-385 FFLHSIGIGNDFDE
+385 FMLHSIGIGDDFDE
-399 NLIKNAATLGKGNYN
+399 DLIKNAATLGKGNYN
-414 FCKDLENLNNIIASE
+414 FCKDLDNLNNIIASE
-429 INKATCSYVTNIQ
+429 INKATSSYVTNIE
-442 IKSNLDDKNKI
+442 IKSNLDEKNKI
-453 KNTLPNIL
+453 KNCNIPNIL
-461 RDNSLVNLYYILD
+461 RDNSLINLYYILD
-474 NNVDKVNLNIKYED
+474 NNIDNINLNIKYDDKE
-488 NAIDKTLENDYE
+488 IDKTIENNYK
-500 IIPEVLEKGDD
+500 IIPEILEKGDD
-511 LSKLIIYNYINKD
+511 LSKLIIYNYINND
-524 KNISEDEKLKLA
+524 KNISEDEKIKLA
-536 LKYQIFIKDTS
+536 LKYQIFIKNTS
-547 LFAEVSFSEKI
+547 LFAEINFSEKI

-575 PILKRYEP
+575 PILRREERYIDIG
-583 EEEYCCEEFAC
+583 CEQEACC
-594 YKCNDECCYD
+594 YKCCDYDDDECCD
-604 EDEDECCDGD
+604 DDDDECCDGD
-614 DDECGGGGG
+614 DEDGC
-623 GGYSSSYHRY
+623 YMMCSSPPKAHYENY
-633 DIGSSNKAYNENK
+633 NNNSS
-646 KADFSDDEKNIKFE
+646 DKNE
-660 VGSASKEEKEK
+660 VGSDLIEEKK
-671 EVIKKEEKLNL
+671 IIKKEEKIDL
-682 NEKEGIMKMV
+682 NEKERIMKMV

-700 FWEEN
+700 FWEDN

-718 YEQIKGVKN
+718 YEQIKGIKN
-727 KNMNDTIALTILII
+727 KNMNDNIALTILII
-741 YFLNKEHPNLI
+741 YFLNKEHPNLM

>member
-1 MSKVITEIN
+1 MSKVITEVN

-20 LVTQK
+20 IVTQK
-25 FSNTTENP
+25 FSNPTDNP
-33 LELKIYL
+33 IELKIYIIK
-40 NKSDKLLFSSFICK
+40 NDKLLFSSFKCK
-54 IGDSIEVKS
+54 IGDNVEVKS

-114 TEFIHLL
+114 TEFIHLI

-147 SELKGKVQI
+147 SELKGKIQI
-156 MAKDEIINIEKKIL
+156 SAKNEIINIEKKIL

-175 IVEEKYENEKKTN
+175 ITEEKYINDKKTN

-196 KLPEF
+196 QLPEF
-201 SWNNYEYIPSSK
+201 SWYNYEYIPSSK
-213 IYFDSIYKKPFIY
+213 IYFDSINNKPFIY
-226 CQESSLKENNYI
+226 CQESSLNETNYI
-238 FNYRYKNEKSEKDDE
+238 LNYRYKKEKSENDE
-253 ACHPAIFIFLLDQSG
+253 EISHPAIFIFLLDQSG
-268 SMSGKRI
+268 SMGGDRI
-275 EIASKALELFI
+275 KIASKALELFI

-306 YDDAPKEYNMN
+306 YEDAPKEYNID
-317 NIKNSLEQI
+317 NIKNSLEMI

-335 TNIVGPLK
+335 TNIEGPLK
-343 YIYDSDNKYEKIKL
+343 YIYDSDSKYEKIKL

-372 EQGLILIEKNNSK
+372 EKGLILIEKNNSK
-385 FFLHSIGIGNDFDE
+385 FMLHSIGIGNDFDE
-399 NLIKNAATLGKGNYN
+399 DLIKNAATLGKGNYN
-414 FCKDLENLNNIIASE
+414 FCKDLDNLNNIIASE
-429 INKATCSYVTNIQ
+429 INKATSSYVTNIE
-442 IKSNLDDKNKI
+442 IKSNLDEKNKI
-453 KNTLPNIL
+453 KNCNIPNIL
-461 RDNSLVNLYYILD
+461 RDNSLINLYYILD
-474 NNVDKVNLNIKYED
+474 NNIDNINLYIKYDDKE
-488 NAIDKTLENDYE
+488 IDKKIENNYK
-500 IIPEVLEKGDD
+500 IIPEILEKGDD
-511 LSKLIIYNYINKD
+511 LSKLIIYNYINND
-524 KNISEDEKLKLA
+524 KNISEDEKIKLA
-536 LKYQIFIKDTS
+536 LKYQIFIKNTS
-547 LFAEVSFSEKI
+547 LFAEINFSEKI

-575 PILKRYEP
+575 PILRREERYLE
-583 EEEYCCEEFAC
+583 CCYQAC
-594 YKCNDECCYD
+594 CDEDECCDYD
-604 EDEDECCDGD
+604 YDECCDGD
-614 DDECGGGGG
+614 DEDCC
-623 GGYSSSYHRY
+623 YMKCSSPP
-633 DIGSSNKAYNENK
+633 KAHYENYK
-646 KADFSDDEKNIKFE
+646 NNFSDKNEDIKFDF
-660 VGSASKEEKEK
+660 GSASFEKNK
-671 EVIKKEEKLNL
+671 IIKKEEKLDL
-682 NEKEGIMKMV
+682 NEKESIMKMV

-718 YEQIKGVKN
+718 YEQIKGIKN
-727 KNMNDTIALTILII
+727 KNMNDNIALTILII
-741 YFLNKEHPNLI
+741 YFLNKEHPNLM

>member
-1 MSKVITEIN
+1 MSKVITEVN

-20 LVTQK
+20 IVTQK
-25 FSNTTENP
+25 FSNPTDNP
-33 LELKIYL
+33 IELKIYIIK
-40 NKSDKLLFSSFICK
+40 NDKLLFSSFKCK
-54 IGDSIEVKS
+54 IGDNVEVKS

-114 TEFIHLL
+114 TEFIHLI

-147 SELKGKVQI
+147 SELKGKIQI
-156 MAKDEIINIEKKIL
+156 SVKNEIINIEKKIL

-175 IVEEKYENEKKTN
+175 ITEEKYINDKKTN

-196 KLPEF
+196 QLPEF

-213 IYFDSIYKKPFIY
+213 IYFDSIINKPFIY
-226 CQESSLKENNYI
+226 CQESSLNEKNYI
-238 FNYRYKNEKSEKDDE
+238 LNYRYKNEKSENDE
-253 ACHPAIFIFLLDQSG
+253 EISHPAIFIFLLDQSG
-268 SMSGKRI
+268 SMSGERI
-275 EIASKALELFI
+275 KIASKALELFI

-306 YDDAPKEYNMN
+306 YDDAPKEYNID
-317 NIKNSLEQI
+317 NIKNSLEMI

-335 TNIVGPLK
+335 TNIEGPLK
-343 YIYDSDNKYEKIKL
+343 YIYDSDSKYEKIKL

-372 EQGLILIEKNNSK
+372 EKGLILIEKNNSK
-385 FFLHSIGIGNDFDE
+385 FMLHSIGIGNDFDE
-399 NLIKNAATLGKGNYN
+399 DLIKNAATLGKGNYN
-414 FCKDLENLNNIIASE
+414 FCKDLDNLNNIIASE
-429 INKATCSYVTNIQ
+429 INKATSSYVTNIE
-442 IKSNLDDKNKI
+442 IKSNLDEKNKI
-453 KNTLPNIL
+453 KNCNIPNIL
-461 RDNSLVNLYYILD
+461 RDNSLINLYYILD
-474 NNVDKVNLNIKYED
+474 NNIDKINLNIKYDDKE
-488 NAIDKTLENDYE
+488 IDKPIENNYE
-500 IIPEVLEKGDD
+500 IIPEKIEKGDD
-511 LSKLIIYNYINKD
+511 LSKLIIYNYINND
-524 KNISEDEKLKLA
+524 KNTPEDEKIKLA
-536 LKYQIFIKDTS
+536 LKYQIFIKNTS
-547 LFAEVSFSEKI
+547 LFAEINFSEKI

-575 PILKRYEP
+575 PILRKEERLFDCYEM
-583 EEEYCCEEFAC
+583 E
-594 YKCNDECCYD
+594 ECCNFD
-604 EDEDECCDGD
+604 SLECKISN
-614 DDECGGGGG
+614 EMS
-623 GGYSSSYHRY
+623 YMRLSSPS
-633 DIGSSNKAYNENK
+633 IAL
-646 KADFSDDEKNIKFE
+646 FQTKFDL
-660 VGSASKEEKEK
+660 GSASFEKNK
-671 EVIKKEEKLNL
+671 IIKKEEKLDL
-682 NEKEGIMKMV
+682 NEKESIMKMV

-718 YEQIKGVKN
+718 YEQIKGIKN

-741 YFLNKEHPNLI
+741 YFLSKEHPNLI

-759 KKAKQFISKQ
+759 KKAKLFISKQ

>member
-1 MSKVITEIN
+1 MSKVITEVN

-20 LVTQK
+20 IVTQK
-25 FSNTTENP
+25 FSNPTDNP
-33 LELKIYL
+33 IELKIYIIK
-40 NKSDKLLFSSFICK
+40 NDKLLFSSFKCK
-54 IGDSIEVKS
+54 IGDNVEVKS

-114 TEFIHLL
+114 TEFIHLI

-137 FKGGEDIYQN
+137 FKGGDDIYQN
-147 SELKGKVQI
+147 TELKGKIQI
-156 MAKDEIINIEKKIL
+156 SVKNEVINIEKKIL

-175 IVEEKYENEKKTN
+175 ITEEKYTNDKKTN

-196 KLPEF
+196 QLPEF
-201 SWNNYEYIPSSK
+201 SWYNYEYIPSSK
-213 IYFDSIYKKPFIY
+213 IYFDSINNKPFIY
-226 CQESSLKENNYI
+226 CQESSLNETNYI
-238 FNYRYKNEKSEKDDE
+238 LNYRYKKEKSENDE
-253 ACHPAIFIFLLDQSG
+253 EISHPAIFIFLLDQSG
-268 SMSGKRI
+268 SMSGERI
-275 EIASKALELFI
+275 KIASKALELFI

-306 YDDAPKEYNMN
+306 YDDAPKEYNID
-317 NIKNSLEQI
+317 NIKNSLEMI

-335 TNIVGPLK
+335 TNIEGPLK
-343 YIYDSDNKYEKIKL
+343 YIYDSDSKYEKIKL

-372 EQGLILIEKNNSK
+372 EKGLILIEKNNSK
-385 FFLHSIGIGNDFDE
+385 FMLHSIGIGNDFDE
-399 NLIKNAATLGKGNYN
+399 DLIKNAATLGKGNYN
-414 FCKDLENLNNIIASE
+414 FCKDLDNLNNIIASE
-429 INKATCSYVTNIQ
+429 INKATSSYVTNIE
-442 IKSNLDDKNKI
+442 IKSNLDEKNKI
-453 KNTLPNIL
+453 KNTFPNIL
-461 RDNSLVNLYYILD
+461 RDNSLINLYYILD
-474 NNVDKVNLNIKYED
+474 NNIDNINLNIKYDDKE
-488 NAIDKTLENDYE
+488 IDKTIENNYK
-500 IIPEVLEKGDD
+500 IIPEILEKGDD
-511 LSKLIIYNYINKD
+511 LSKLIIYNYINND
-524 KNISEDEKLKLA
+524 KNISEDEKIKLA
-536 LKYQIFIKDTS
+536 LKYQIFIKNTS
-547 LFAEVSFSEKI
+547 LFAEINFSEKI

-575 PILKRYEP
+575 PILRREERYLE
-583 EEEYCCEEFAC
+583 CCYQAC
-594 YKCNDECCYD
+594 CDEDECCDYD
-604 EDEDECCDGD
+604 YDECCDGD
-614 DDECGGGGG
+614 DEDCC
-623 GGYSSSYHRY
+623 YMKCSSPP
-633 DIGSSNKAYNENK
+633 KAHYENYK
-646 KADFSDDEKNIKFE
+646 NNFSDKNEDIKFDF
-660 VGSASKEEKEK
+660 GSASFEKNK
-671 EVIKKEEKLNL
+671 IIKKEEKLDL
-682 NEKEGIMKMV
+682 NEKESIMKMV

-700 FWEEN
+700 FWEDN

-718 YEQIKGVKN
+718 YEQIKGIKN

>member
-1 MSKVITEIN
+1 MSKVITEVN

-20 LVTQK
+20 IVTQK
-25 FSNTTENP
+25 FSNPTDNP
-33 LELKIYL
+33 IELKIYIIK
-40 NKSDKLLFSSFICK
+40 NDKLLFSSFKCK
-54 IGDSIEVKS
+54 IGDNVEVKS

-114 TEFIHLL
+114 TEFIHLI

-147 SELKGKVQI
+147 SELKGKIQI
-156 MAKDEIINIEKKIL
+156 SAKNEIINIEKKIL

-175 IVEEKYENEKKTN
+175 ITEEKYINDKKTN

-196 KLPEF
+196 QLPEF
-201 SWNNYEYIPSSK
+201 SWYNYEYIPSSK
-213 IYFDSIYKKPFIY
+213 IYFDSINNKPFIY
-226 CQESSLKENNYI
+226 CQESSLNETNYI
-238 FNYRYKNEKSEKDDE
+238 LNYRYKKEKSENDE
-253 ACHPAIFIFLLDQSG
+253 EISHPAIFIFLLDQSG
-268 SMSGKRI
+268 SMSGERI
-275 EIASKALELFI
+275 KIASKALELFI

-306 YDDAPKEYNMN
+306 YDDAPKEYNID
-317 NIKNSLEQI
+317 NIKNSLEMI

-335 TNIVGPLK
+335 TNIEGPLK
-343 YIYDSDNKYEKIKL
+343 YIYDSDSKYEKIKL

-372 EQGLILIEKNNSK
+372 EKGLILIEKNNSK
-385 FFLHSIGIGNDFDE
+385 FMLHSIGIGNDFDE
-399 NLIKNAATLGKGNYN
+399 DLIKNAATLGKGNYN
-414 FCKDLENLNNIIASE
+414 FCKDLDNLNNIIASE
-429 INKATCSYVTNIQ
+429 INKATSSYVTNIE
-442 IKSNLDDKNKI
+442 IKSNLDEKNKI
-453 KNTLPNIL
+453 KNTFPNIL
-461 RDNSLVNLYYILD
+461 RDNSLINLYYILD
-474 NNVDKVNLNIKYED
+474 NNIDNINLYIKYDDKE
-488 NAIDKTLENDYE
+488 IDKKIENNYK
-500 IIPEVLEKGDD
+500 IIPEILEKGDD
-511 LSKLIIYNYINKD
+511 LSKLIIYNYINND
-524 KNISEDEKLKLA
+524 KNISEDEKIKLA
-536 LKYQIFIKDTS
+536 LKYQIFIKNTS
-547 LFAEVSFSEKI
+547 LFAEINFSEKI

-575 PILKRYEP
+575 PILRREERYLE
-583 EEEYCCEEFAC
+583 CCYQAC
-594 YKCNDECCYD
+594 CDEDECCDYD
-604 EDEDECCDGD
+604 YDECCDGD
-614 DDECGGGGG
+614 DEDCC
-623 GGYSSSYHRY
+623 YMKCSSPP
-633 DIGSSNKAYNENK
+633 KAHYENYK
-646 KADFSDDEKNIKFE
+646 NNFSDKNEDIKFDF
-660 VGSASKEEKEK
+660 GSASFEKNK
-671 EVIKKEEKLNL
+671 IIKKEEKLDL
-682 NEKEGIMKMV
+682 NEKESIMKMV

-718 YEQIKGVKN
+718 YEQIKGIKN

-759 KKAKQFISKQ
+759 KKAKQFISKK

>member
-1 MSKVITEIN
+1 MSKVITEVN

-20 LVTQK
+20 IVTQK
-25 FSNTTENP
+25 FSNPTDNP
-33 LELKIYL
+33 IELKIYIIK
-40 NKSDKLLFSSFICK
+40 NDKLLFSSFKCK
-54 IGDSIEVKS
+54 IGDNVEVKS

-114 TEFIHLL
+114 TEFIHLI

-147 SELKGKVQI
+147 SELKGKIQI
-156 MAKDEIINIEKKIL
+156 SAKNEIINIEKKIL

-175 IVEEKYENEKKTN
+175 ITEEKYINDKKTN

-196 KLPEF
+196 QLPEF
-201 SWNNYEYIPSSK
+201 SWYNYEYIPSSK
-213 IYFDSIYKKPFIY
+213 IYFDSINNKPFIY
-226 CQESSLKENNYI
+226 CQESSLNETNYI
-238 FNYRYKNEKSEKDDE
+238 LNYRYKKEKSENDE
-253 ACHPAIFIFLLDQSG
+253 EISHPAIFIFLLDQSG
-268 SMSGKRI
+268 SMGGDRI
-275 EIASKALELFI
+275 KIASKALELFI

-306 YDDAPKEYNMN
+306 YDDAPKEYNID
-317 NIKNSLEQI
+317 NIKNSLEMI

-335 TNIVGPLK
+335 TNIEGPLK
-343 YIYDSDNKYEKIKL
+343 YIYDSDSKYEKIKL

-372 EQGLILIEKNNSK
+372 EKGLILIEKNNSK
-385 FFLHSIGIGNDFDE
+385 FMLHSIGIGNDFDE
-399 NLIKNAATLGKGNYN
+399 DLIKNAATLGKGNYN
-414 FCKDLENLNNIIASE
+414 FCKDLDNLNNIIASE
-429 INKATCSYVTNIQ
+429 INKATSSYVTNIE
-442 IKSNLDDKNKI
+442 IKSNLDEKNKI
-453 KNTLPNIL
+453 KNCNIPNIL
-461 RDNSLVNLYYILD
+461 RDNSLINLYYILD
-474 NNVDKVNLNIKYED
+474 NNIDNINLNIKYDDKE
-488 NAIDKTLENDYE
+488 IDKKIENNYK
-500 IIPEVLEKGDD
+500 IIPEILEKGDD
-511 LSKLIIYNYINKD
+511 LSKLIIYNYINND
-524 KNISEDEKLKLA
+524 KNISEDEKIKLA
-536 LKYQIFIKDTS
+536 LKYQIFIKNTS
-547 LFAEVSFSEKI
+547 LFAEINFSEKI

-575 PILKRYEP
+575 PILRREERYLE
-583 EEEYCCEEFAC
+583 CCYQAC
-594 YKCNDECCYD
+594 CDEDECCDYD
-604 EDEDECCDGD
+604 YDECCDGD
-614 DDECGGGGG
+614 DEDCC
-623 GGYSSSYHRY
+623 YMKCSSPP
-633 DIGSSNKAYNENK
+633 KAHYENYK
-646 KADFSDDEKNIKFE
+646 NNFSDKNEDIKFDF
-660 VGSASKEEKEK
+660 GSASFEKNK
-671 EVIKKEEKLNL
+671 IIKKEEKLDL
-682 NEKEGIMKMV
+682 NEKESIMKMV

-718 YEQIKGVKN
+718 YEQIKGIKN

-759 KKAKQFISKQ
+759 KKAKQFISKK

>member
-1 MSKVITEIN
+1 MSKVITEVN

-20 LVTQK
+20 IVTQK
-25 FSNTTENP
+25 FSNPTDNP
-33 LELKIYL
+33 IELKIYIIK
-40 NKSDKLLFSSFICK
+40 NDKLLFSSFKCK
-54 IGDSIEVKS
+54 IGDNVEVKS

-114 TEFIHLL
+114 TEFIHLI

-137 FKGGEDIYQN
+137 FKGGDDIYQN
-147 SELKGKVQI
+147 TELKGKIQI
-156 MAKDEIINIEKKIL
+156 SAKNEIINIEKKIL

-175 IVEEKYENEKKTN
+175 ITEEKYINDKKTN

-196 KLPEF
+196 QLPEF
-201 SWNNYEYIPSSK
+201 SWYNYEYIPSSK
-213 IYFDSIYKKPFIY
+213 IYFDSINNKPFIY
-226 CQESSLKENNYI
+226 CQESSLNETNYI
-238 FNYRYKNEKSEKDDE
+238 LNYRYKKEKSENDE
-253 ACHPAIFIFLLDQSG
+253 EISHPAIFIFLLDQSG
-268 SMSGKRI
+268 SMSGERI
-275 EIASKALELFI
+275 KIASKALELFI

-306 YDDAPKEYNMN
+306 YDDAPKEYNID
-317 NIKNSLEQI
+317 NIKNSLEMI

-335 TNIVGPLK
+335 TNIEGPLK
-343 YIYDSDNKYEKIKL
+343 YIYDSDSKYEKIKL

-372 EQGLILIEKNNSK
+372 EKGLILIEKNNSK
-385 FFLHSIGIGNDFDE
+385 FMLHSIGIGNDFDE
-399 NLIKNAATLGKGNYN
+399 DLIKNAATLGKGNYN
-414 FCKDLENLNNIIASE
+414 FCKDLDNLNNIIASE
-429 INKATCSYVTNIQ
+429 INKATSSYVTNIE
-442 IKSNLDDKNKI
+442 IKSNLDEKNKI
-453 KNTLPNIL
+453 KNCNIPNIL
-461 RDNSLVNLYYILD
+461 RDNSLINLYYILD
-474 NNVDKVNLNIKYED
+474 NNIDNINLNIKYDDKE
-488 NAIDKTLENDYE
+488 IDKTIENNYK
-500 IIPEVLEKGDD
+500 IIPEILEKGDD
-511 LSKLIIYNYINKD
+511 LSKLIIYNYINND
-524 KNISEDEKLKLA
+524 KNISEDEKIKLA
-536 LKYQIFIKDTS
+536 LKYQIFIKNTS
-547 LFAEVSFSEKI
+547 LFAEINFSEKI

-575 PILKRYEP
+575 PILRR
-583 EEEYCCEEFAC
+583 EERFLGINCLKEACC
-594 YKCNDECCYD
+594 DECCDYDYD
-604 EDEDECCDGD
+604 ECCDDDDDECCDGD
-614 DDECGGGGG
+614 DEDCC
-623 GGYSSSYHRY
+623 YMKRSSPPKAHYENY
-633 DIGSSNKAYNENK
+633 NNNSS
-646 KADFSDDEKNIKFE
+646 DKNE
-660 VGSASKEEKEK
+660 VGSDLIEEKK
-671 EVIKKEEKLNL
+671 IIKKEEKLDL
-682 NEKEGIMKMV
+682 NEKERIMKMV

-700 FWEEN
+700 FWEDN

-718 YEQIKGVKN
+718 YEQIKGLKN
-727 KNMNDTIALTILII
+727 KNMNDNIALTILII
-741 YFLNKEHPNLI
+741 YFLNKEHPNLM

>member
-1 MSKVITEIN
+1 MSKVITEVN

-20 LVTQK
+20 IVTQK
-25 FSNTTENP
+25 FSNPTDNP
-33 LELKIYL
+33 IELKIYIIK
-40 NKSDKLLFSSFICK
+40 NDKLLFSSFKCK
-54 IGDSIEVKS
+54 IGDNVEVKS

-114 TEFIHLL
+114 TEFIHLI

-147 SELKGKVQI
+147 SELKGKIQI
-156 MAKDEIINIEKKIL
+156 SAKNEIINIEKKIL

-175 IVEEKYENEKKTN
+175 ITEEKYINDKKTN

-196 KLPEF
+196 QLPEF
-201 SWNNYEYIPSSK
+201 SWYNYEYIPSSK
-213 IYFDSIYKKPFIY
+213 IYFDSINNKPFIY
-226 CQESSLKENNYI
+226 CQESSLNETNYI
-238 FNYRYKNEKSEKDDE
+238 LNYRYKKEKSENDE
-253 ACHPAIFIFLLDQSG
+253 EISHPAIFIFLLDQSG
-268 SMSGKRI
+268 SMSGERI
-275 EIASKALELFI
+275 KIASKALELFI

-306 YDDAPKEYNMN
+306 YDDAPKEYNID
-317 NIKNSLEQI
+317 NIKNSLEMI

-335 TNIVGPLK
+335 TNIEGPLK
-343 YIYDSDNKYEKIKL
+343 YIYDSDSKYEKIKL

-372 EQGLILIEKNNSK
+372 EKGLILIEKNNSK
-385 FFLHSIGIGNDFDE
+385 FMLHSIGIGNDFDE
-399 NLIKNAATLGKGNYN
+399 DLIKNAATLGKGNYN
-414 FCKDLENLNNIIASE
+414 FCKDLDNLNNIIASE
-429 INKATCSYVTNIQ
+429 INKATSSYVTNIE
-442 IKSNLDDKNKI
+442 IKSNLDEKNKI
-453 KNTLPNIL
+453 KNCNIPNIL
-461 RDNSLVNLYYILD
+461 RDNSLINLYYILD
-474 NNVDKVNLNIKYED
+474 NNIDNINLNIKYDDKE
-488 NAIDKTLENDYE
+488 IDKTIENNYK
-500 IIPEVLEKGDD
+500 IIPEILEKGDD
-511 LSKLIIYNYINKD
+511 LSKLIIYNYINND
-524 KNISEDEKLKLA
+524 KNISEDEKIKLA
-536 LKYQIFIKDTS
+536 LKYQIFIKNTS
-547 LFAEVSFSEKI
+547 LFAEINFSEKI

-575 PILKRYEP
+575 PILRREERYLE
-583 EEEYCCEEFAC
+583 CCYQAC
-594 YKCNDECCYD
+594 CDEDECCDYD
-604 EDEDECCDGD
+604 YDECCDGD
-614 DDECGGGGG
+614 DEDCC
-623 GGYSSSYHRY
+623 YMKCSSPP
-633 DIGSSNKAYNENK
+633 KAHYENYK
-646 KADFSDDEKNIKFE
+646 NNFSDKNEDIKFDF
-660 VGSASKEEKEK
+660 GSASFEKNK
-671 EVIKKEEKLNL
+671 IIKKEEKLDL
-682 NEKEGIMKMV
+682 NEKESIMKMV

-718 YEQIKGVKN
+718 YEQIKGIKN

-759 KKAKQFISKQ
+759 KKAKQFISKK

>member
-1 MSKVITEIN
+1 MSKVITEVN

-20 LVTQK
+20 IVTQK
-25 FSNTTENP
+25 FSNPTDNP
-33 LELKIYL
+33 IELKIYIIK
-40 NKSDKLLFSSFICK
+40 NDKLLFSSFKCK
-54 IGDSIEVKS
+54 IGDNVEVKS

-114 TEFIHLL
+114 TEFIHLI

-137 FKGGEDIYQN
+137 FKGGDDIYQN
-147 SELKGKVQI
+147 TELKGKIQI
-156 MAKDEIINIEKKIL
+156 SAKTEIINIEKKIL

-175 IVEEKYENEKKTN
+175 ITEEKYINDKKTN

-196 KLPEF
+196 QLPEF
-201 SWNNYEYIPSSK
+201 SWYNYEYIPSSK
-213 IYFDSIYKKPFIY
+213 IYFDSINNKPFIY
-226 CQESSLKENNYI
+226 CQESSLNETNYI
-238 FNYRYKNEKSEKDDE
+238 LNYRYKKEKSENDE
-253 ACHPAIFIFLLDQSG
+253 EISHPAIFIFLLDQSG
-268 SMSGKRI
+268 SMSGERI
-275 EIASKALELFI
+275 KIASKALELFI

-306 YDDAPKEYNMN
+306 YDDAPKEYNID
-317 NIKNSLEQI
+317 NIKNSLEMI

-335 TNIVGPLK
+335 TNIEGPLK
-343 YIYDSDNKYEKIKL
+343 YIYDSDSKYEKIKL

-372 EQGLILIEKNNSK
+372 EKGLILIEKNNSK
-385 FFLHSIGIGNDFDE
+385 FMLHSIGIGNDFDE
-399 NLIKNAATLGKGNYN
+399 DLIKNAATLGKGNYN
-414 FCKDLENLNNIIASE
+414 FCKDLDNLNNIIASE
-429 INKATCSYVTNIQ
+429 INKATSSYVTNIE
-442 IKSNLDDKNKI
+442 IKSNLDEKNKI
-453 KNTLPNIL
+453 KNCNIPNIL
-461 RDNSLVNLYYILD
+461 RDNSLINLYYILD
-474 NNVDKVNLNIKYED
+474 NNIDNINLNIKYDDKE
-488 NAIDKTLENDYE
+488 IDKTIENNYK
-500 IIPEVLEKGDD
+500 IIPEILEKGDD
-511 LSKLIIYNYINKD
+511 LSKLIIYNYINND
-524 KNISEDEKLKLA
+524 KNISEDEKIKLA
-536 LKYQIFIKDTS
+536 LKYQIFIKNTS
-547 LFAEVSFSEKI
+547 LFAEINFSEKI

-575 PILKRYEP
+575 PILRREERYLE
-583 EEEYCCEEFAC
+583 CCYQAC
-594 YKCNDECCYD
+594 CDEDECCDYD
-604 EDEDECCDGD
+604 YDECCDGD
-614 DDECGGGGG
+614 DEDCC
-623 GGYSSSYHRY
+623 YMKCSSPP
-633 DIGSSNKAYNENK
+633 KAHYENYK
-646 KADFSDDEKNIKFE
+646 NNFSDKNEDIKFDF
-660 VGSASKEEKEK
+660 GSASFEKNK
-671 EVIKKEEKLNL
+671 IIKKEEKLDL
-682 NEKEGIMKMV
+682 NEKESIMKMV

-718 YEQIKGVKN
+718 YEQIKGIKN

-752 SELIMII
+752 SELIMVI
-759 KKAKQFISKQ
+759 KKAKQFISKK

>member
-1 MSKVITEIN
+1 MSKVITEVN

-20 LVTQK
+20 IVTQK
-25 FSNTTENP
+25 FSNPTDNP
-33 LELKIYL
+33 IELKIYIIK
-40 NKSDKLLFSSFICK
+40 NDKLLFSSFKCK
-54 IGDSIEVKS
+54 IGDNVEVKS

-114 TEFIHLL
+114 TEFIHLI

-147 SELKGKVQI
+147 SELKGKIQI
-156 MAKDEIINIEKKIL
+156 SAKNEIINIEKKIL

-175 IVEEKYENEKKTN
+175 ITEEKYINDKKTN

-196 KLPEF
+196 QLPEF

-213 IYFDSIYKKPFIY
+213 IYFDSINNKPFIY
-226 CQESSLKENNYI
+226 CQESSLNETNYI
-238 FNYRYKNEKSEKDDE
+238 LNYRYKKEKNENDE
-253 ACHPAIFIFLLDQSG
+253 EISHPAIFIFLLDQSG
-268 SMSGKRI
+268 SMSGERI
-275 EIASKALELFI
+275 KIASKALELFI

-306 YDDAPKEYNMN
+306 YDDAPKEYNID
-317 NIKNSLEQI
+317 NIKNSLEMI

-335 TNIVGPLK
+335 TNIEGPLK
-343 YIYDSDNKYEKIKL
+343 YIYDSDSKYEKIKL

-372 EQGLILIEKNNSK
+372 EKGLILIEKNNSK
-385 FFLHSIGIGNDFDE
+385 FMLHSIGIGNDFDE
-399 NLIKNAATLGKGNYN
+399 DLIKNAATLGKGNYN
-414 FCKDLENLNNIIASE
+414 FCKDLDNLNNIIASE
-429 INKATCSYVTNIQ
+429 INKATSSYVTNIE
-442 IKSNLDDKNKI
+442 IKSNLDEKNKI
-453 KNTLPNIL
+453 KNCNIPNIL
-461 RDNSLVNLYYILD
+461 RDNSLINLYYILD
-474 NNVDKVNLNIKYED
+474 NNIDNINLNIKYDDKE
-488 NAIDKTLENDYE
+488 IDKTIENNYK
-500 IIPEVLEKGDD
+500 IIPEILEKGDD
-511 LSKLIIYNYINKD
+511 LSKLIIYNYINND
-524 KNISEDEKLKLA
+524 KNISEDEKIKLA
-536 LKYQIFIKDTS
+536 LKYQIFIKNTS
-547 LFAEVSFSEKI
+547 LFAEINFSEKI

-575 PILKRYEP
+575 PILRREERYL
-583 EEEYCCEEFAC
+583 
-594 YKCNDECCYD
+594 ECCCLK
-604 EDEDECCDGD
+604 EECCDEDECCDYDYDECCLDDGD
-614 DDECGGGGG
+614 DEDCC
-623 GGYSSSYHRY
+623 YMKRSSPPKAHYENY
-633 DIGSSNKAYNENK
+633 NNNSS
-646 KADFSDDEKNIKFE
+646 DKNE
-660 VGSASKEEKEK
+660 VGSDLIEEKK
-671 EVIKKEEKLNL
+671 IIKKEEKLDL
-682 NEKEGIMKMV
+682 NEKERIMKMV

-700 FWEEN
+700 FWEDN

-718 YEQIKGVKN
+718 YEQIKGIKN
-727 KNMNDTIALTILII
+727 KNMNDNIALTILII
-741 YFLNKEHPNLI
+741 YFLNKEHPNLM

>member
-1 MSKVITEIN
+1 MSKVITEVN

-20 LVTQK
+20 IVTQK
-25 FSNTTENP
+25 FSNPTDNP
-33 LELKIYL
+33 IELKIYIIK
-40 NKSDKLLFSSFICK
+40 NDKLLFSSFKCK
-54 IGDSIEVKS
+54 IGDNVEVKS

-114 TEFIHLL
+114 TEFIHLI

-147 SELKGKVQI
+147 SELKGKIQI
-156 MAKDEIINIEKKIL
+156 SAKNEIINIEKKIL

-175 IVEEKYENEKKTN
+175 ITEEKYINDKKTN

-196 KLPEF
+196 QLPEF
-201 SWNNYEYIPSSK
+201 SWYNYEYIPSSK
-213 IYFDSIYKKPFIY
+213 IYFDSINNKPFIY
-226 CQESSLKENNYI
+226 CQESSLNETNYI
-238 FNYRYKNEKSEKDDE
+238 LNYRYKKEKSENDE
-253 ACHPAIFIFLLDQSG
+253 EISHPAIFIFLLDQSG
-268 SMSGKRI
+268 SMSGERI
-275 EIASKALELFI
+275 KIASKALELFI

-306 YDDAPKEYNMN
+306 YDDAPKEYNID
-317 NIKNSLEQI
+317 NIKNSLEMI

-335 TNIVGPLK
+335 TNIEGPLK
-343 YIYDSDNKYEKIKL
+343 YIYDSDSKYEKIKL

-372 EQGLILIEKNNSK
+372 EKGLILIEKNNSK
-385 FFLHSIGIGNDFDE
+385 FMLHSIGIGNDFDE
-399 NLIKNAATLGKGNYN
+399 DLIKNAATLGKGNYN
-414 FCKDLENLNNIIASE
+414 FCKDLDNLNNIIASE
-429 INKATCSYVTNIQ
+429 INKATSSYVTNIE
-442 IKSNLDDKNKI
+442 IKSNLDEKNKI
-453 KNTLPNIL
+453 KNCNIPNIL
-461 RDNSLVNLYYILD
+461 RDNSLINLYYILD
-474 NNVDKVNLNIKYED
+474 NNIDNINLYIKYDDKE
-488 NAIDKTLENDYE
+488 IDKKIENNYK
-500 IIPEVLEKGDD
+500 IIPEILEKGDD
-511 LSKLIIYNYINKD
+511 LSKLIIYNYINND
-524 KNISEDEKLKLA
+524 KNISEDEKIKLA
-536 LKYQIFIKDTS
+536 LKYQIFIKNTS
-547 LFAEVSFSEKI
+547 LFAEINFSEKI

-575 PILKRYEP
+575 PILRREERYLE
-583 EEEYCCEEFAC
+583 CCYQAC
-594 YKCNDECCYD
+594 CDEDECCDYD
-604 EDEDECCDGD
+604 YDECCDGD
-614 DDECGGGGG
+614 DEDCC
-623 GGYSSSYHRY
+623 YMKCSSPP
-633 DIGSSNKAYNENK
+633 KAHYENYK
-646 KADFSDDEKNIKFE
+646 NNFSDKNEDIKFDF
-660 VGSASKEEKEK
+660 GSASFEKNK
-671 EVIKKEEKLNL
+671 IIKKEEKLDL
-682 NEKEGIMKMV
+682 NEKESIMKMV

-718 YEQIKGVKN
+718 YEQIKGIKN

-759 KKAKQFISKQ
+759 KKAKQFISKK